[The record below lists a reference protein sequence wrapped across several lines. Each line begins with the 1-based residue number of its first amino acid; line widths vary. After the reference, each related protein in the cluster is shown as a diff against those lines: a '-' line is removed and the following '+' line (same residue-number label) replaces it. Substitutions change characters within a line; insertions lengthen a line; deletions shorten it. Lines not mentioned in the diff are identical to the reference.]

1 MKKRDALGG
10 LSSDE
15 LRAALVLRLHS
26 NNPASVAHLI
36 AKHRAQFEEGFAKAG
51 IVATEIQALAMAGDA
66 ASAKLLLDANEELL
80 GRE

>member
-1 MKKRDALGG
+1 
-10 LSSDE
+10 
-15 LRAALVLRLHS
+15 
-26 NNPASVAHLI
+26 VAHLI

>member
-1 MKKRDALGG
+1 M
-10 LSSDE
+10 
-15 LRAALVLRLHS
+15 
-26 NNPASVAHLI
+26 AHLI

-80 GRE
+80 GREGVARLGAEIARAEGADPVSAYKRVYEANTA